1 MAIVSLSMEE
11 YTGYLSGYLVLH
23 GLWVTPLAVLFF
35 ISLCLARRQGDPA
48 RHGIAWYKGAHGT
61 FIL

>member
-1 MAIVSLSMEE
+1 MASLTDAE
-11 YTGYLSGYLVLH
+11 YTGYVSGYLVLH

-35 ISLCLARRQGDPA
+35 ITLCIARRNGDPA
-48 RHGIAWYKGAHGT
+48 RSGIAWYKGAHGA